1 LLTVVSKSDPLELV
15 STFSKSRP
23 KFLHWPP
30 QATGP
35 GPSASERRRIL
46 VIAGLFWLAATVL
59 GFGAIFRY
67 AVAAGDPGGIHP
79 WWPAASRLELA
90 RDRPTLVLCAH
101 PHCAC
106 TRATVGELNL
116 LMGELRGKVR
126 GYVLAVKPKEFGRGW
141 VDTQSMRQAER
152 IPGVSLVV
160 DEDGLES
167 ERFGARTS
175 GQVLLYSAEGRLLFR
190 GGLTAFRGHM
200 GDSVGYQR
208 ILALVRTGKAD
219 SNSSIVFGCRLSDKT
234 CPNTVAGELTGTKQ
248 PKRG

>member
-1 LLTVVSKSDPLELV
+1 LLTVVSKHDPVELV
-15 STFSKSRP
+15 KEFSKARP

-30 QATGP
+30 
-35 GPSASERRRIL
+35 SAPARRAGAGERRRIL
-46 VIAGLFWLAATVL
+46 FIAGLFWLASAVL

-79 WWPAASRLELA
+79 WWPSASSLDLA

-106 TRATVGELNL
+106 TRASVAELNL
-116 LMGELRGKVR
+116 LMGDLRGKVR
-126 GYVLAVKPKEFGRGW
+126 AYVLAVKPKEFERGW
-141 VDTQSMRQAER
+141 VETQSMREARR
-152 IPGVSLVV
+152 IPGVSVLT

-175 GQVLLYSAEGRLLFR
+175 GQVMLYSAEGRLLFR

-208 ILALVRTGKAD
+208 ILSLVRTGKAD
-219 SNSSIVFGCRLSDKT
+219 AAYSAVFGCKLSDKT
-234 CPNTVAGELTGTKQ
+234 CSVTVAGEQVGSKLL
-248 PKRG
+248 KRG